1 MLKSGRRRS
10 MIAVLYMTN
19 PLWQFVI
26 APLAFIGIGYWL
38 RGALDRWD
46 RHSPVTPG
54 PYDWANEEDSP

>member
-1 MLKSGRRRS
+1 

-26 APLAFIGIGYWL
+26 APLALVGFGYWL

-46 RHSPVTPG
+46 SRSPVAPS
-54 PYDWANEEDSP
+54 PYDWADEEDDR